1 MKQPEDRVAVPTNG
15 HRPALRDGDTDT
27 DVADLPEATDLSGGT
42 PNMVV
47 RGLRPT
53 VPNVTPTQAVVG
65 FGIIAA
71 LILLLL
77 GRRRGGGR

>member
-1 MKQPEDRVAVPTNG
+1 MKRPWDRFAAPTNG
-15 HRPALRDGDTDT
+15 HQPALRHDDVDTDLAET
-27 DVADLPEATDLSGGT
+27 TDLGGGT
-42 PNMVV
+42 PNMETPT
-47 RGLRPT
+47 LRPT